1 MLVGGAMISVPVK
14 DMLGADCG
22 VFAFEPSEISDVIC
36 KQLLHDAVIMYR
48 ANRRVGEVQT
58 KSRGMVAGS
67 TRKLFK
73 QKGTGRARAGGI
85 RTPVRRGGGH
95 AFGKKPRDYYYR
107 LPKKAVQ
114 KATRMAL
121 LSKFQDSQ
129 AVVLKDWD
137 CSAPKTKVVAGFLKA
152 VGLQG
157 KSVLLATEGV
167 NQNVWRSARNIE
179 GVQVLPGSDL
189 NAYTLLRQR
198 HLVITVGEM
207 NRILGRQA

>member
-1 MLVGGAMISVPVK
+1 MISVPVR
-14 DMLGADCG
+14 DMSGAECG
-22 VFAFEPSEISDVIC
+22 AYTFEASEFADVISR
-36 KQLLHDAVIMYR
+36 QLLHEAVMMYR

-107 LPKKAVQ
+107 LPKKAVR

-129 AVVLKDWD
+129 AVILKSWE
-137 CSAPKTKVVAGFLKA
+137 CAEPKTKVVAGFLKS

-157 KSVLLATEGV
+157 KTVLLTTDGV
-167 NQNVWRSARNIE
+167 NQNVWRSARNID
-179 GVQVLPGSDL
+179 GVMVLPGTDL
-189 NAYTLLRQR
+189 NAYSLLRQR

-207 NRILGRQA
+207 DRLLGRQA

>member
-1 MLVGGAMISVPVK
+1 
-14 DMLGADCG
+14 
-22 VFAFEPSEISDVIC
+22 
-36 KQLLHDAVIMYR
+36 
-48 ANRRVGEVQT
+48 
-58 KSRGMVAGS
+58 
-67 TRKLFK
+67 
-73 QKGTGRARAGGI
+73 
-85 RTPVRRGGGH
+85 
-95 AFGKKPRDYYYR
+95 
-107 LPKKAVQ
+107 
-114 KATRMAL
+114 MAL

-129 AVVLKDWD
+129 AVVLKGWD
-137 CSAPKTKVVAGFLKA
+137 CSAPKTKIVAGFLKA

-189 NAYTLLRQR
+189 NAYSLLRQR